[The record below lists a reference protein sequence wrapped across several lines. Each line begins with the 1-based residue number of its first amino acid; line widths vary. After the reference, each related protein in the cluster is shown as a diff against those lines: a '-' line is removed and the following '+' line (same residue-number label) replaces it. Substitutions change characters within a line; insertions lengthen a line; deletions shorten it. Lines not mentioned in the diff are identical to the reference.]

1 MKKNNTMATEDTK
14 KQTKTTKKANE
25 INKEITELK
34 ELIAKLEAD
43 ILYSKAEAENIR
55 KRSLEEIEKARKFAV
70 ERFSQEILLVKDS
83 LDAAL
88 IIEKAS
94 LDDYKNGMELTK
106 KQLINIFEKFGIE
119 EIDPVGETFDPNYHQ
134 AMSMIE
140 SEDDPNKVLTVMQK
154 GYKLNERMLRPA
166 LVSVS
171 KQK

>member
-1 MKKNNTMATEDTK
+1 MANDDKK
-14 KQTKTTKKANE
+14 KQTKPAKKVSEAVKE
-25 INKEITELK
+25 INGLK
-34 ELIAKLEAD
+34 EQIVKLEAN
-43 ILYSKAEAENIR
+43 ILYSKAEAENQR
-55 KRSLEEIEKARKFAV
+55 KRSLEEIEKSRKFAV

-88 IIEKAS
+88 IIEKAT

-106 KQLINIFEKFGIE
+106 KQLIDIVGKFGIE
-119 EIDPVGETFDPNYHQ
+119 EIDPNGESFDPNYHQ

-140 SEDDPNKVLTVMQK
+140 TEDEANKVLSVMQK
-154 GYKLNERMLRPA
+154 GYKLNERVLRPA

>member
-1 MKKNNTMATEDTK
+1 MATEDTK

-83 LDAAL
+83 LYAAL

-94 LDDYKNGMELTK
+94 LDDYKNGM
-106 KQLINIFEKFGIE
+106 
-119 EIDPVGETFDPNYHQ
+119 
-134 AMSMIE
+134 
-140 SEDDPNKVLTVMQK
+140 
-154 GYKLNERMLRPA
+154 
-166 LVSVS
+166 
-171 KQK
+171 